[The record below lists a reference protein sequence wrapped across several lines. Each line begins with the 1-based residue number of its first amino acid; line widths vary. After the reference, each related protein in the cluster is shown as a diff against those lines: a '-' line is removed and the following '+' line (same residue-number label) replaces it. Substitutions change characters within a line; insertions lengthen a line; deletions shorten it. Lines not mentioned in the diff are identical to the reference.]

1 MRRAW
6 ALVLLAAAATPAAGS
21 PITPSGCGVCHGEQ
35 RVEHATSIHAEAN
48 VDCVSCHGGD
58 PSQIESKDAAHAA
71 AANFRGK
78 LSRAEVPEVCG
89 TCHADVGRMRPFAL
103 RTDVLAVYR
112 TSHHGQ
118 AVLEGGRSDAAVCTD
133 CHGTHGVLRTNDAR
147 SPAYRVNVPETCG
160 RCHGNADLMAAHD
173 LDTAPPA
180 EFADSVHGR
189 RLSEGM
195 PGVPSCAG
203 CHDAHAASPPGAT
216 EVADVCGNCHV
227 ETRDRFR
234 ESPHAAASLSGAMEQ
249 CVTCHGN
256 HSVGHAGFDRFD
268 TVSDEDDGDDGAG
281 ARCLDCHD
289 GDRGEEVARA
299 FGAGFREAEALLRA
313 ATRDIDAM
321 AAEGF
326 YADDE
331 RESLARAE
339 RELVRAVPLSHTV
352 DLARIQGS
360 LRRVQSLVDEA
371 LIGREKRLR
380 EARDR
385 RIFGSLAGGLLMGIA
400 WFMAIW
406 RRKVRPA

>member
-1 MRRAW
+1 MRAAW
-6 ALVLLAAAATPAAGS
+6 ALVLVIAAAAPAMAS
-21 PITPSGCGVCHGEQ
+21 PTGCGVCHGEQ
-35 RVEHATSIHAEAN
+35 RVEHAESIHAEAD
-48 VDCVSCHGGD
+48 VGCIACHGGD
-58 PSQIESKDAAHAA
+58 PTQIESKDAAHSADA
-71 AANFRGK
+71 GFRGK
-78 LSRAEVPEVCG
+78 VSRAEVPEVCG
-89 TCHADVGRMRPFAL
+89 TCHADVRRMRPFAL

-118 AVLEGGRSDAAVCTD
+118 AVLEHGRLDAAVCTD

-160 RCHGNADLMAAHD
+160 QCHGNDDLMAAHD
-173 LDTAPPA
+173 LDTAPSK
-180 EFADSVHGR
+180 EFASSVHGR
-189 RLSEGM
+189 RLSEGL

-203 CHDAHAASPPGAT
+203 CHDAHAASPPGAN

-234 ESPHAAASLSGAMEQ
+234 ESPHAAASRAGAMQQ

-256 HSVGHAGFDRFD
+256 HSVTQPGFDRFD
-268 TVSDEDDGDDGAG
+268 SLSGDDEDSEGSG

-299 FGAGFREAEALLRA
+299 FGAGFREAEALLRSA
-313 ATRDIDAM
+313 KRDIDAM

-339 RELVRAVPLSHTV
+339 RELVRAVPLSHAV
-352 DLARIQGS
+352 DLARIEGS

-371 LIGREKRLR
+371 LLGREKRLR

-385 RIFGSLAGGLLMGIA
+385 RIFGTLAGGLLMGIA
-400 WFMAIW
+400 WFMALW